1 MKSLK
6 GLGTVSVLM
15 LTAFITKAALAE
27 VPLNGLTEAEKRSG
41 WEVLFDGKST
51 DGWRNYKKE
60 GVSDGWQVKDGAL
73 VRVAGGAGD
82 IITEGKYEYF
92 ELFLEYKISKGG
104 NSGIMFHVTEEYN
117 APWQTG
123 PEIQVQDNV
132 DGHDPQKAGWLYQL
146 YKPKKPAWA
155 KMFEEQVGFKGID
168 MDDATR
174 PAGQWNLVYV
184 RIGPK
189 NCEVQVNGVHYYYFN
204 VGSPEWIGLV
214 AKS

>member
-82 IITEGKYEYF
+82 IIT
-92 ELFLEYKISKGG
+92 LSLIH
-104 NSGIMFHVTEEYN
+104 I
-117 APWQTG
+117 
-123 PEIQVQDNV
+123 
-132 DGHDPQKAGWLYQL
+132 
-146 YKPKKPAWA
+146 
-155 KMFEEQVGFKGID
+155 
-168 MDDATR
+168 
-174 PAGQWNLVYV
+174 
-184 RIGPK
+184 
-189 NCEVQVNGVHYYYFN
+189 
-204 VGSPEWIGLV
+204 
-214 AKS
+214 

>member
-6 GLGTVSVLM
+6 VLSVVCAWL
-15 LTAFITKAALAE
+15 LTSCLVNTATAE

-41 WEVLFDGKST
+41 WELLFDGKTT
-51 DGWRNYKKE
+51 DGWRNYKKDS
-60 GVSDGWQVKDGAL
+60 VSDGWVIKDGAL
-73 VRVAGGAGD
+73 VRSGDGAGD
-82 IITEGKYEYF
+82 IITTGKYKYF
-92 ELFLEYKISKGG
+92 ELFLEYNISKGG

-123 PEIQVQDNV
+123 PEIQVQDNIN
-132 DGHDPQKAGWLYQL
+132 GHDPQKSGWLYQL

-155 KMFEEQVGFKGID
+155 TMFEEQVGFKGKD

-174 PAGQWNLVYV
+174 LPGQWNLVYL

-189 NCEVQVNGVHYYYFN
+189 NCEVQVNGCLLYT
-204 VGSPEWIGLV
+204 SP
-214 AKS
+214 SPRDS